1 MRCDACRCN
10 GAWGGVFVSPA
21 PAYADGYVDGT
32 GNNIYYGF
40 KTDASYSEARF
51 HIEVDYYDTLDNAK
65 AGKEEGKDPLGKFV
79 RVHYLS
85 NCNKEGG
92 TADDWRFRP
101 MWWYGVPKGLQNVQN
116 ITYTRVEKL
125 TKVGEKQPFTPVGSS
140 QFKFT
145 NAQGYGQVSQ
155 KKYNKPEEWNNISN
169 FYFKDSKVLASKG
182 WKQLLGIDDKGS
194 NGYDNTGNTKTN
206 WQDYQNETAG
216 LQGIFV
222 DWESAGQRF
231 YDMTYVGEMTKEAWE
246 NRDVNPLRFAAGV
259 YRFAGNWHYAVGQ
272 KHNTPKIADHM
283 KVQYPTQTPVKDKT
297 KLEKNEKDAVKTA
310 IININKDTLH
320 FNELL
325 DADSVNIADDGTA
338 TLTFKDKTTLTMPGN
353 LLVVEKKKDNVKF
366 PPVYPAPIGVV
377 NPKSLSDAD
386 QQAIIKGFKDANKG
400 KEFLDKVS
408 TTDSEAYKFDNT
420 KHELT
425 ITYTDGST
433 ITVPYSSLVYQG
445 ATIADWAP
453 YVVPD
458 YTEVDSLTSI
468 KPQEI
473 TSIKAKFDDANK
485 DLDVYNKAKAK
496 NKDDYLTINAST
508 GDATIKWEDGSKT
521 VIGAWQFLKEAKKAP
536 APEPSTPVAEEKTF
550 IVDVPPTQTVVKF
563 DPFKTTSEEI
573 NAVNAKTQ
581 LDSLKTVLATYVKD
595 SATKQKVDGVTVTY
609 SVDNN
614 GVGQVTFS
622 KQGYTSKTY
631 PMGIFFKNSPQSPA
645 SKPTTESKTHTDT
658 TDQKNT
664 FTYNVTKI
672 EYDGE
677 KPTAQDA
684 TRALKQFVKDNYD
697 NVSEA
702 DLSSITDSVTV
713 KATWIPKTGTHN
725 MGSYDASGSNYGPMM
740 SFSIVGND
748 FGIKVHGRP
757 WDPDADNGP
766 DWNSSMDMDLFTI
779 KPDEL
784 YVKKGGT
791 QHQDNT
797 LADLKKQ
804 AKALLKQK
812 RDTEK
817 LSNNDLT
824 RAGIENA
831 NKLNDSTIDGMDEKA
846 LRKLIAQLTNAK
858 HIERKYNPIPE
869 IEVANPAA
877 PTDEDFK
884 KAIKAFLDANYTG
897 VGDVSSTTYSV
908 TSALKPKPGT
918 ADMEPYDSTKNPV
931 GITTISK
938 GTGNKLTVACK
949 DGTSFT
955 VDVTFKKKEDT
966 PAGNDLNK
974 LKEQAKELID
984 RNPKL
989 TDKQKEEYKNKI
1001 DQADTKEKIQN
1012 ILKEANKQGNDNNV
1026 NANDLKEKEKKEKE
1040 KREEEKRKEEEKN
1053 QLQKDKDKA
1062 KETLNTL
1069 TNLTDGDSGDKNKLS
1084 GEIDK
1089 AQTPED
1095 VKKILEKAKAIND
1108 ARGALKE
1115 GALPFLSHGNSSS
1128 DDDKALKELIG
1139 ADITKKDETLT
1150 ALETAIKDISNA
1162 QTSAIRAALDA
1173 ATRKNGINEQAARQA
1188 ANAKIAEF
1196 ENKLEAAEKVLTDN
1210 KTIKADDKTK
1220 ATTDIATA
1228 KSAITTAKESVK
1240 KATKPSQMLTQL
1252 TGVETKF
1259 KDADS
1264 KVNDAVNNAQ
1274 KENKKGN
1281 TNDPD
1286 KDTFN
1291 KEKNDAK
1298 DEIDKI
1304 PGLTKEEKD
1313 KYKDLID
1320 HSTHKGDPETFVN
1333 QAKKHQKIKDAL
1345 DKLGKEFE
1353 HLNDAQRDAFKK
1365 IIEDTDAHD
1374 HKDADGKDLGIDDI
1388 DVALANAANTDNA
1401 MARLEELKKEAND
1414 FKNDKDGKY
1423 SKLTNSED
1431 DQNKK
1436 KAFDSYLD
1444 DATKL
1449 TTPKDG
1455 DAKGAAEVNTLY
1467 DDLLKAMRA
1476 IDPKV
1481 QSAGLKTDAL
1491 KNEIDS
1497 DNKLKPDDKA
1507 NPKTAGDSV
1516 YTTASAD
1523 KKTAF
1528 DKALNE
1534 AQTVLNGAKTA
1545 DISDADKEA
1554 AEQNEIDAALDKLIK
1569 ARLALDGVNTKPLQ
1583 EEIDKDIKVKDSD
1596 RYTYSTTTD
1605 KKTTFAKAL
1614 QAAQDLID
1622 KLTGKKPASADD
1634 NLDTK
1639 ENKQKALDDALA
1651 KLKAAEAALDGH
1663 APTPTPTPSVDK
1675 SHLQQGINGS
1685 GDVKKSDDYNNAPS
1699 DKKQAYDHALDHAN
1713 EVNNNPNATQD
1724 QVNQAAEDLKKAEH
1738 DLKPTPSVD
1747 KSGLQKEIG
1756 NEPNVKNSDE
1766 YNNAPSDKKQA
1777 YDHALDHANEV
1788 NKDPHA
1794 TQDQVNQAAEDLK
1807 KAEHDLK
1814 PTPTPSVDK
1823 SHLQQGINGSDDVHN
1838 SDDYTNAP
1846 SDKKQAYDHALD
1858 HANEVNNNPNATQD
1872 QVNQAAEDLKNA
1884 QKDLHDSATVD
1895 KSHLQSEVSD
1905 DVAFR
1910 ARGSYLVA
1918 DAPHKD
1924 AYNAA
1929 LSEARRVLADPNA
1942 TQAQVNA
1949 ALSKLRET
1957 KRNILQ
1963 ANGLSGDEYAGDGTT
1978 GTGNTGSETGTGNA
1992 GTGAVPGNTGIGNT
2006 GSETGTGTGTG
2017 VVPGG
2022 SSVVP
2027 GTVPGS
2033 GDSGFGST
2041 GTSSTGTT
2049 NSGVAGSGHEGD
2061 SSLGFG
2067 VNDNAPTTVDKGELN
2082 LQIQGAE
2089 SDSQSANAGNAGVN
2103 SGNAGANNAGANAG
2117 ANAGNAGANNAAN
2130 AGNAGANAGNAG
2142 ANNAA
2147 NAGNAGN
2154 AAANN
2159 NAAVTAAVENNPAV
2173 KQADAQVAA
2182 AQAALDSALAEA
2194 KKVAANH
2201 NATQAQVD
2209 AAKRKLADA
2218 RKNLAD
2224 AQAHAAQVRASVRAQ
2239 VLKSGKVA
2247 QLSNT
2252 GSAVSALSTFAA
2264 TIAAAGAALFVS
2276 KRRGTSRHC
2285 SK

>member
-51 HIEVDYYDTLDNAK
+51 HIEVDYYDTLAHAK
-65 AGKEEGKDPLGKFV
+65 AGEEKGKDPLGKFV

-85 NCNKEGG
+85 NCNKDGG

-101 MWWYGVPKGLQNVQN
+101 MWWFGVPKGLQNVQD

-125 TKVGEKQPFTPVGSS
+125 TQNGKKQPFTPAGSS

-145 NAQGYGQVSQ
+145 NTDGYSQVSQ

-182 WKQLLGIDDKGS
+182 WKQLLGL
-194 NGYDNTGNTKTN
+194 NGGKYDTVGNTETQ

-231 YDMTYVGEMTKEAWE
+231 YDMTYVGEMTDDAWKK
-246 NRDVNPLRFAAGV
+246 RDENPLRFAAGV

-283 KVQYPTQTPVKDKT
+283 KVQYPTQTLVKDKT
-297 KLEKNEKDAVKTA
+297 KLEPDEKTKVQNAIYDANKDATPHF
-310 IININKDTLH
+310 KD
-320 FNELL
+320 LL
-325 DADSVNIADDGTA
+325 DGAANITVGEDGTA
-338 TLTFKDKTTLTMPGN
+338 TLKFKDNTILTMPGD
-353 LLVVEKKKDNVKF
+353 LLVMEQKRDRDLY
-366 PPVYPAPIGVV
+366 PPTYPAPVPAV
-377 NPKSLSDAD
+377 KPESPNKDEKD
-386 QQAIIKGFKDANKG
+386 AIIKAIKDANKDNKNFTDHVNLDDAGTFTFDDSG
-400 KEFLDKVS
+400 KQLKIK
-408 TTDSEAYKFDNT
+408 YKDT
-420 KHELT
+420 SELT
-425 ITYTDGST
+425 I
-433 ITVPYSSLVYQG
+433 PYNQLVYQG

-521 VIGAWQFLKEAKKAP
+521 VIGAWQFLKERAKAP

-550 IVDVPPTQTVVKF
+550 TVDVPATPSDTPLDFFNKNASIPPQAISSYQTSLLSKKAYDTKTGAEVKLKSAKF
-563 DPFKTTSEEI
+563 NFANGTIDFSVEGYKDKSYPISLFYRKTT
-573 NAVNAKTQ
+573 
-581 LDSLKTVLATYVKD
+581 DSKP
-595 SATKQKVDGVTVTY
+595 TKGTG
-609 SVDNN
+609 NN
-614 GVGQVTFS
+614 GV
-622 KQGYTSKTY
+622 YTYNLT
-631 PMGIFFKNSPQSPA
+631 PVIADIP
-645 SKPTTESKTHTDT
+645 SKPTNEEK
-658 TDQKNT
+658 QK
-664 FTYNVTKI
+664 
-672 EYDGE
+672 
-677 KPTAQDA
+677 
-684 TRALKQFVKDNYD
+684 ALAQFVKDNY
-697 NVSEA
+697 NKTISGVTSYT
-702 DLSSITDSVTV
+702 LTDSDNPASGTNYMWKYKQVADGHNGTGVVSIKINDDGSLTV
-713 KATWIPKTGTHN
+713 KGMENNVENEHYIDVPVSKLYANPERDRLLAK
-725 MGSYDASGSNYGPMM
+725 A
-740 SFSIVGND
+740 
-748 FGIKVHGRP
+748 KEL
-757 WDPDADNGP
+757 
-766 DWNSSMDMDLFTI
+766 WNSRDNSLNQKDLN
-779 KPDEL
+779 K
-784 YVKKGGT
+784 
-791 QHQDNT
+791 
-797 LADLKKQ
+797 
-804 AKALLKQK
+804 
-812 RDTEK
+812 
-817 LSNNDLT
+817 
-824 RAGIENA
+824 AGINDKISDLPNSLD
-831 NKLNDSTIDGMDEKA
+831 NKTTSD
-846 LRKLIAQLTNAK
+846 LRNFIKNLINAK

-897 VGDVSSTTYSV
+897 VGDVNSV
-908 TSALKPKPGT
+908 PYTVPSALKPKSST
-918 ADMEPYDSTKNPV
+918 ADMEPYDVTKNPV

-955 VDVTFKKKEDT
+955 VDITFKKKQDT
-966 PAGNDLNK
+966 PAGNDLEK
-974 LKEQAKELID
+974 LKEQAKELIE

-989 TDKQKEEYKNKI
+989 TEDQKKSFEQQIKDAK
-1001 DQADTKEKIQN
+1001 TKKEIQN
-1012 ILKEANKQGNDNNV
+1012 ILKKANGQAGQNNV
-1026 NANDLKEKEKKEKE
+1026 TTQQLKEKE
-1040 KREEEKRKEEEKN
+1040 KREEEKRKEEKRKEEEKK

-1062 KETLNTL
+1062 KETINSL

-1084 GEIDK
+1084 GEIDN
-1089 AQTPED
+1089 AQTPEE
-1095 VKKILEKAKAIND
+1095 VKNILEKAKAIND

-1115 GALPFLSHGNSSS
+1115 GALPFLSHGKS
-1128 DDDKALKELIG
+1128 DSNDDKALKKLIG

-1196 ENKLEAAEKVLTDN
+1196 ENKLTAAEKVLNDN
-1210 KTIKADDKTK
+1210 TTIKDADKNAATSAINDAK
-1220 ATTDIATA
+1220 A
-1228 KSAITTAKESVK
+1228 AITTAKTQVAS
-1240 KATKPSQMLTQL
+1240 ATKPSGMLTQL
-1252 TGVETKF
+1252 SNVETKF

-1274 KENKKGN
+1274 KENKKQN
-1281 TNDPD
+1281 TNDSAD
-1286 KDTFN
+1286 ELA
-1291 KEKNDAK
+1291 KEKQEQINLINKSDLP
-1298 DEIDKI
+1298 EDKKQEAI
-1304 PGLTKEEKD
+1304 G
-1313 KYKDLID
+1313 
-1320 HSTHKGDPETFVN
+1320 
-1333 QAKKHQKIKDAL
+1333 KIKDAKKIGDPTAIANRYL
-1345 DKLGKEFE
+1345 KAKKIDEALKKIDEFT
-1353 HLNDAQRDAFKK
+1353 HLNNAQKEAFKK
-1365 IIEDTDAHD
+1365 IIEDTDASD
-1374 HKDADGKDLGIDDI
+1374 HKNADGETSDDI
-1388 DVALANAANTDNA
+1388 DDALNNAAVTDAA
-1401 MARLEELKKEAND
+1401 MERLGKLKEIADK
-1414 FKNDKDGKY
+1414 FKADNNGKY
-1423 SKLTNSED
+1423 KNLGTSVD
-1431 DQNKK
+1431 DV
-1436 KAFDSYLD
+1436 A
-1444 DATKL
+1444 
-1449 TTPKDG
+1449 
-1455 DAKGAAEVNTLY
+1455 
-1467 DDLLKAMRA
+1467 
-1476 IDPKV
+1476 
-1481 QSAGLKTDAL
+1481 
-1491 KNEIDS
+1491 
-1497 DNKLKPDDKA
+1497 
-1507 NPKTAGDSV
+1507 
-1516 YTTASAD
+1516 

-1528 DKALNE
+1528 DNALTAATNVLKPATGTDKGAPEVNDMYNKLLEAMKAINPSAEGVTVDASDLQKEVNSATSVKESDAYKFATNKSDYDTALTE
-1534 AQTVLNGAKTA
+1534 ANTVLNNAKDT
-1545 DISDADKEA
+1545 SGKTN
-1554 AEQNEIDAALDKLIK
+1554 EQLTD
-1569 ARLALDGVNTKPLQ
+1569 LQ
-1583 EEIDKDIKVKDSD
+1583 RSI
-1596 RYTYSTTTD
+1596 
-1605 KKTTFAKAL
+1605 
-1614 QAAQDLID
+1614 
-1622 KLTGKKPASADD
+1622 
-1634 NLDTK
+1634 N
-1639 ENKQKALDDALA
+1639 DALRKLVAA
-1651 KLKAAEAALDGH
+1651 KNALDGH
-1663 APTPTPTPSVDK
+1663 APTPTPAPSVDKSHLQQGINGSGDVHNSDDYNNAPSDKKQAYDHALDHANEVNNNPNATQDQVNQATEDLKKAENDLKPAPTPSVDKSGLQKEIGNEPNVKNSDDYNNAPSDKKQAYDHALDHANEVNKDPNATQDQVNQAAEDLKKAENDLKPTPTPSVDK

-1713 EVNNNPNATQD
+1713 EVN
-1724 QVNQAAEDLKKAEH
+1724 
-1738 DLKPTPSVD
+1738 
-1747 KSGLQKEIG
+1747 
-1756 NEPNVKNSDE
+1756 
-1766 YNNAPSDKKQA
+1766 
-1777 YDHALDHANEV
+1777 
-1788 NKDPHA
+1788 KD
-1794 TQDQVNQAAEDLK
+1794 
-1807 KAEHDLK
+1807 
-1814 PTPTPSVDK
+1814 
-1823 SHLQQGINGSDDVHN
+1823 
-1838 SDDYTNAP
+1838 
-1846 SDKKQAYDHALD
+1846 
-1858 HANEVNNNPNATQD
+1858 PNATQD

-1910 ARGSYLVA
+1910 DRGSYLVA

-1949 ALSKLRET
+1949 ALSKLREA

-1963 ANGLSGDEYAGDGTT
+1963 ANGLSGDEYAGDGNT

-1992 GTGAVPGNTGIGNT
+1992 GTGA
-2006 GSETGTGTGTG
+2006 
-2017 VVPGG
+2017 VPGG

-2041 GTSSTGTT
+2041 GTSNAGTSNTGTT

-2089 SDSQSANAGNAGVN
+2089 SDSQSANAG
-2103 SGNAGANNAGANAG
+2103 SNNA

-2194 KKVAANH
+2194 KKVAADH

-2276 KRRGTSRHC
+2276 KRRGTSRHS